1 MIEIPSQTVFYAIE
15 KAIKEYRRF
24 AQGNIAK
31 VVKDITLDQ
40 ALLLLFLN
48 DNLELSQKEIAKLV
62 FKDRASVTR
71 MLELMR
77 KNEYLSREIN
87 QEDRRKYTLKITEK
101 GQRILQEIL
110 PIISFNRVSALKGI
124 SNEEIFQLF
133 TILNQITTNCQ
144 SK

>member
-24 AQGNIAK
+24 AQGNISK
-31 VVKDITLDQ
+31 VVEDITLDQ

-48 DNLELSQKEIAKLV
+48 NNPELSQKEIANLV
-62 FKDRASVTR
+62 FKDRASITR

-77 KNEYLSREIN
+77 KNGYLSREIN

-110 PIISFNRVSALKGI
+110 PIISFNRVSALRGI

-144 SK
+144 LK